1 MICHFFRQ
9 KCDQNMINI
18 KGALNLNFRR
28 KKLDFVSIPKKPVA
42 FLTAFLQGLVLLAM
56 VFMTNRWW
64 SFHTDFNQS
73 KKIALIATM
82 SDWIKLMLHDSFNQ
96 IWAKIYHWFLW
107 HFQTLTLI
115 RVSKEKEEGQGLR
128 EFKNLGNYFSV
139 PTAANLW
146 NYFSRHEQHHKRER
160 NQIRRLFASNTFIFN
175 MFQLNLW
182 LSYFHIRQIK
192 INENKFIS
200 LIQIYHGFNF

>member
-1 MICHFFRQ
+1 
-9 KCDQNMINI
+9 
-18 KGALNLNFRR
+18 
-28 KKLDFVSIPKKPVA
+28 
-42 FLTAFLQGLVLLAM
+42 M
-56 VFMTNRWW
+56 VYMTNRWW

-115 RVSKEKEEGQGLR
+115 RVSEEKEEGQGLR

-160 NQIRRLFASNTFIFN
+160 NQIRRFFASNTFIFN
-175 MFQLNLW
+175 MLQLRQ
-182 LSYFHIRQIK
+182 FMHILCSHAA
-192 INENKFIS
+192 NENKFIS
-200 LIQIYHGFNF
+200 LIQIYHGFNFLRRWFTLVKSVVKIIVFRRKYGSLLCKISKLIVWRRKYGADI